1 MVTLTNMFYSDSIK
15 NHGTE
20 RKYISSSSRP
30 GSINYTSII
39 TKQKYSSSSSG
50 IAIMRN
56 LCLACGYIENLQ
68 VTCRCPTLSRDWK
81 SWTDHPMELTWF
93 QIAVP
98 SYSFKYNS
106 DRSNQML
113 TLTNRF
119 YSDSIKNHGIERK
132 YSSSSSIPGSINYT
146 SIITEKKC
154 SSSSSG
160 IRNNSMIRKCSK

>member
-1 MVTLTNMFYSDSIK
+1 MQSPASSITRRI
-15 NHGTE
+15 N
-20 RKYISSSSRP
+20 ISILYGSSE
-30 GSINYTSII
+30 
-39 TKQKYSSSSSG
+39 K
-50 IAIMRN
+50 
-56 LCLACGYIENLQ
+56 LQ
-68 VTCRCPTLSRDWK
+68 GMCSFPTLSGYWK
-81 SWTDHPMELTWF
+81 AWTDHPMELTWF

-146 SIITEKKC
+146 SIITKQKY

-160 IRNNSMIRKCSK
+160 IATMRNLCLACGYIENLQFTCRCPTLSRD